1 MRKIFTILFLGVL
14 FVPVSGVFGQQDPQ
28 YTQYMFSKLAT
39 NPGYAGNN
47 DAICGTLL
55 YRNQWTGF
63 GEEPKT
69 MLFSLDMPV
78 RALHGGLGL
87 NVTAQDKL
95 GFQKDMYANLS
106 YAYRMTLGRGKLGIG
121 ASIGIIQKEVDGTK
135 FIYYHANDPNIPT
148 TKVSGSS
155 MDVGLGAYYQDDD
168 LYVGLS
174 STHLIEGEIKYD
186 NIVSPIAR
194 HYYLTAGYNYEIN
207 PDLMLK
213 PSVLVKSDGATQQFD
228 INANVLIKNRFW
240 GGVGYRLDDAIV
252 IMAGIEIIPN
262 LKFGYSYDMTT
273 SDIKTYSSGTHEI
286 MLGYCFKPVAKPPK
300 RQFHRNV
307 RFL

>member
-1 MRKIFTILFLGVL
+1 MVLIF
-14 FVPVSGVFGQQDPQ
+14 SCQAFGQQDPQ
-28 YTQYMFSKLAT
+28 YSQYMHSRLVT

-47 DAICGTLL
+47 DAICGTLV

-63 GEEPKT
+63 GDEPKT
-69 MLFSLDMPV
+69 ALFSFDMPV
-78 RALHGGLGL
+78 KALKGGVGL
-87 NVTAQDKL
+87 NVTAQDQL
-95 GFQKDMYANLS
+95 GFEKNLYANLA
-106 YAYRMTLGRGKLGIG
+106 YAYRMDLGAGKLGIG
-121 ASIGIIQKEVDGTK
+121 IGLGYVQKGIDGTK
-135 FIYYHANDPNIPT
+135 FVYYDQGDGNIPT
-148 TKVSGSS
+148 GNVSGGTF
-155 MDVGLGAYYQDDD
+155 DLALGGYYQDDN

-174 STHLIEGEIKYD
+174 SLHLIEGEIKYD
-186 NIVSPIAR
+186 NVVTKLSR
-194 HYYLTAGYNYEIN
+194 HYYLTAGYNYELT

-213 PSVLVKSDGATQQFD
+213 PSFLVKSDAATQQFD
-228 INANVLIKNRFW
+228 INCNVMYKNRFW
-240 GGVGYRLDDAIV
+240 GGLGYRLQDAIV

-286 MLGYCFKPVAKPPK
+286 VLGYCFKPVPKPPK